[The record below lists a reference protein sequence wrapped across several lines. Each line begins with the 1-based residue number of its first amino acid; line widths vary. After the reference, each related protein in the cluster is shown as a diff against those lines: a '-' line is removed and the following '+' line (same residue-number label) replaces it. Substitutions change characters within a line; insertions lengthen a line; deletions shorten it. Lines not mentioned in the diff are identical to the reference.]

1 MLGLLSRLG
10 LRVRS
15 RRRVVLAA
23 AMALPACVFP
33 AQSARAQRAVDVQVG
48 SWQVPGPDPMLY
60 SAGFGRRFWGPLGY
74 NLRGLAV
81 VDRNASAQSLY
92 GLGPEISLF
101 RGWRVFVPYVVGG
114 VGLGVQPTSSPEFTA
129 LWYAGIGVEWNP
141 LSWLGLAAEGSY
153 LAEDSG
159 FQGFWDLPDD
169 ARKGWVGS
177 VRVAFRWG
185 GASSDPVGRGATNY
199 PPGSGPSEPGESVD
213 DTGELLDDA
222 AAATLNGRVVQTAL
236 GAMGEPYR
244 WGGTSTDQG
253 FDCSGLVWYAYT
265 THGVS
270 VPRVSRDQ
278 ARAGHGVPVN
288 ITTLEP
294 GDILLFANGGDDV
307 THVGLYVGNARFI
320 HATNSGGVRVGV
332 LDGSGDGNDRWWSER
347 WVGARRVL
355 E

>member
-1 MLGLLSRLG
+1 MLGPRSRLA
-10 LRVRS
+10 VRRGS
-15 RRRVVLAA
+15 RRWSVITAGLALSCVLQTES
-23 AMALPACVFP
+23 
-33 AQSARAQRAVDVQVG
+33 AQAQRAVDAQVG
-48 SWQVPGPDPMLY
+48 SWQVPGPNPTLY
-60 SAGFGRRFWGPLGY
+60 SAGFGRRFWGPLGFS
-74 NLRGLAV
+74 LRGLAV
-81 VDRNASAQSLY
+81 VDRNSSARSLY

-101 RGWRVFVPYVVGG
+101 RGARVLVPYVVGG
-114 VGLGVQPTSSPEFTA
+114 VGLGVQPTSSPEFSA
-129 LWYAGIGVEWNP
+129 LWYAGLGVEWNP
-141 LSWLGLAAEGSY
+141 LSWLGLALEGSY

-159 FQGFWDLPDD
+159 FRGFWDLPED
-169 ARKGWVGS
+169 ARQGWVGS

-185 GASSDPVGRGATNY
+185 GPSSEAIESTY
-199 PPGSGPSEPGESVD
+199 EP
-213 DTGELLDDA
+213 GELLDDA
-222 AAATLNGRVVQTAL
+222 AGATLTGQVVQTAL

-278 ARAGHGVPVN
+278 ARAGRGVPTN
-288 ITTLEP
+288 IAALES

-320 HATNSGGVRVGV
+320 HATNSGGVRVGI
-332 LDGSGDGNDRWWSER
+332 LDGLGDGNDRWWSER
-347 WVGARRVL
+347 WVGARRIL